1 MLQQPSNY
9 LRRIRTPCA
18 RDTAGHRQRE
28 ARSRWHSCSDTATS
42 PTGVSRLPSAGL
54 GSLSVI
60 VQCPAWADTEWPGR
74 LSGSDSAERY
84 RAVCRRGM
92 AREVSA
98 VLNLDRR
105 RERIEPAFVDTPG
118 HQCADPD
125 RIGANVTDT
134 HASSARKPTTS
145 PGSIATGM
153 SLSATDHVYQRCPPS
168 AEGHEVGATDQVGTR
183 AVTPAA
189 SRTRPPWRLHPCRAR
204 RTGPLYPGPS
214 PSRDP
219 AEPGCR
225 LFGPRSL

>member
-1 MLQQPSNY
+1 MSTTYVASLP
-9 LRRIRTPCA
+9 IRTERVLQSAESHGFALAAIHATVDEQEVPA
-18 RDTAGHRQRE
+18 ERAITE
-28 ARSRWHSCSDTATS
+28 HS
-42 PTGVSRLPSAGL
+42 
-54 GSLSVI
+54 
-60 VQCPAWADTEWPGR
+60 AWADTGWPGR